1 MFFIF
6 QREPCFIFIGKIKVN
21 FNSNPF
27 GYLAAYVRCLQFEL
41 LSLDGVKRKAPHVK
55 TANFKPNNKKTE
67 NVVFFFKYMIQIIY
81 NSIRTRSCIV

>member
-1 MFFIF
+1 MV
-6 QREPCFIFIGKIKVN
+6 GKKSLDHDATTRANQISLSSFDTHDACRRKVE
-21 FNSNPF
+21 
-27 GYLAAYVRCLQFEL
+27 FEL